1 MYPSPLPPEYSKFN
15 WASMQLINWF
25 SAKVAKSYFGFFKV
39 VKSYFGFFKVL
50 KSFTSFIGLQHLEKA
65 KIGLHNIVKDFK

>member
-1 MYPSPLPPEYSKFN
+1 MYTLPPPEYSKFD
-15 WASMQLINWF
+15 WVSMQLTNWI

-50 KSFTSFIGLQHLEKA
+50 KSFTALIGNQHLEKA
-65 KIGLHNIVKDFK
+65 EIGLHNILNDFK